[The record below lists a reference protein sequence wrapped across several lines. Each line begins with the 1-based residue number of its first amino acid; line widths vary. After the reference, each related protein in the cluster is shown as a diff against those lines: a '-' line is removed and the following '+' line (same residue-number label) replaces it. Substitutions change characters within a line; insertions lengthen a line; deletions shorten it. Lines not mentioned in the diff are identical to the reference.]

1 MIFKTFKQVFQK
13 YKSYTTINIFGLS
26 VGFALLMIIVL
37 VLHFD
42 LSYDKHWEKSSDIFR
57 IDSKFLQENTS
68 DQLALSSKLLPPRIM
83 EVIPE
88 IEGYARFSRPRKR
101 SVKIGERLFSEERLL
116 YSDSESLELFT
127 LKILEGP
134 SEGLLKAPNELI
146 ISDQLA
152 KKWFD
157 ENEPI
162 INEVILIGDNFFTIR
177 AIYQSLPKN
186 SHLYFDAL
194 MSYETILGEYEDY
207 ESFELDQNIWLPDA
221 YCYIQLN
228 VPRNPEAVQKKIEDY
243 IDINIRPAIA
253 ALGSNEELRPIL
265 VNLEDTHFYTGSEFD
280 QDKGN
285 IAFVKAT
292 VITGI
297 VILLIISINYAN
309 LSMAIL
315 VQRHKE
321 LCMRRLLG
329 ASRLQIIGQIVLES
343 IISVLISLVIAL
355 GWVYLFV
362 LLIPIEDLIGRPIDL
377 IGLFVLDNLLY
388 WVPGILIIALL
399 SSLYPAYLFSQANI
413 VEMDN
418 RRKTAQTF
426 TNIMIGVQF
435 VASFMVISSMF
446 LMKSQLNMLLNFDL
460 GISEEQIVSIELGNR
475 STNDEVQLLRT
486 QLFNEPGVLKITDA
500 VVRQDNLIGTY
511 NINTEIESEDG
522 SRIETVFS
530 AGFVGFDFCDVFGIE
545 VVEGRDFRSGQLER
559 QSVLVNKKFANEFYQ
574 GDALGKPIH
583 FRNVT
588 YTIIGVVEN
597 FHYHSLRDELQ
608 ALAIFP
614 RNVFNDGVDVP
625 IETSFQIRI
634 DQINQ
639 NHTLDHI
646 KDVFADRYPNYPFG
660 YKYVSDKITSFYEE
674 DQNDASLTAILGFS
688 AIFIAIFGLVG
699 LVSFEIN
706 QRLKELSIRKVLGAD
721 PKSLFYTITKKQLF
735 VLLLTCLISVPAT
748 YMFIKDWLND
758 FSISIN
764 LSISILFA
772 TVATFIIVLF
782 LVLAAMT
789 FKFIEIMRINPSE
802 SLRHE

>member
-1 MIFKTFKQVFQK
+1 
-13 YKSYTTINIFGLS
+13 
-26 VGFALLMIIVL
+26 
-37 VLHFD
+37 
-42 LSYDKHWEKSSDIFR
+42 
-57 IDSKFLQENTS
+57 
-68 DQLALSSKLLPPRIM
+68 
-83 EVIPE
+83 
-88 IEGYARFSRPRKR
+88 
-101 SVKIGERLFSEERLL
+101 
-116 YSDSESLELFT
+116 
-127 LKILEGP
+127 
-134 SEGLLKAPNELI
+134 
-146 ISDQLA
+146 
-152 KKWFD
+152 
-157 ENEPI
+157 
-162 INEVILIGDNFFTIR
+162 
-177 AIYQSLPKN
+177 
-186 SHLYFDAL
+186 
-194 MSYETILGEYEDY
+194 
-207 ESFELDQNIWLPDA
+207 
-221 YCYIQLN
+221 
-228 VPRNPEAVQKKIEDY
+228 
-243 IDINIRPAIA
+243 
-253 ALGSNEELRPIL
+253 
-265 VNLEDTHFYTGSEFD
+265 
-280 QDKGN
+280 
-285 IAFVKAT
+285 
-292 VITGI
+292 
-297 VILLIISINYAN
+297 
-309 LSMAIL
+309 
-315 VQRHKE
+315 
-321 LCMRRLLG
+321 MRRLLG
-329 ASRLQIIGQIVLES
+329 ASRVQIIGQIVFES

-399 SSLYPAYLFSQANI
+399 SSLYPAYLFSKANI

-460 GISEEQIVSIELGNR
+460 GITEEQIVSIELGNR

-486 QLFNEPGVLKITDA
+486 QLSNEPGVLEVTDA
-500 VVRQDNLIGTY
+500 IIQQNNLIGTY
-511 NINTEIESEDG
+511 NINTELENADG

-530 AGFVGFDFCDVFGIE
+530 AGFVGFDFCEVFGIE
-545 VVEGRDFRSGQLER
+545 VIEGRDFRPGQLER
-559 QSVLVNKKFANEFYQ
+559 QSVLVNEKFADEFYQ
-574 GDALGKPIH
+574 GDAIGKPIH
-583 FRNVT
+583 FRNVL

-614 RNVFNDGVDVP
+614 RGVFNDGLDVP

-634 DQINQ
+634 DQVNQ

-646 KDVFADRYPNYPFG
+646 KDLFADHYPNYPFG
-660 YKYVSDKITSFYEE
+660 YKYVSDKISAFYEE

-706 QRLKELSIRKVLGAD
+706 QRLRELSIRKVLGAD

-748 YMFIKDWLND
+748 YLFIRDWLNE
-758 FSISIN
+758 FSVSIN
-764 LSISILFA
+764 LSISILIA
-772 TVATFIIVLF
+772 TIATFIIVLL